1 MASEMRIGSVYIGRT
16 LEEVRN
22 KNSEFNKF
30 TKRFSDYTCR
40 NSLQYVA
47 EPYRSDDF
55 ELQNEDI
62 NTGLVPEVSF
72 TFNAINEEV
81 YRTFIQIV
89 NSKGFFVAYYDYEL
103 GVDVI
108 RKVYMSEKDLQRVQ
122 FASPGSKMQD
132 GTTSQLGYIQRL
144 IGLTVTFVSK
154 YGYADYKALLESA
167 SYDARYLWNELVG
180 EEKNVLVYNA
190 SSEIPLIVG
199 LNYSFNKKENKFEV
213 SDVFFIDNENPL
225 PSEETLSFVWYN
237 ADRDLLQML
246 TDKVVDENGNIY
258 ATIKNY
264 KARDYI

>member
-122 FASPGSKMQD
+122 FAPPNSKMQD
-132 GTTSQLGYIQRL
+132 GTISQLGYIQRL

-154 YGYADYKALLESA
+154 YGYADYNALTESA
-167 SYDARYLWNELVG
+167 SYDPRYAWNELVG
-180 EEKNVLVYNA
+180 EQENVVIF
-190 SSEIPLIVG
+190 SSGTGVSQTFG
-199 LNYSFNKKENKFEV
+199 LNYSFNKKTKVFEL
-213 SDVFFIDNENPL
+213 SDTFSITDNSTPN
-225 PSEETLSFVWYN
+225 EETFKYIWYKVN
-237 ADRDLLQML
+237 KTKLIAY
-246 TDKVVDENGNIY
+246 TDKVLDSDGDIS
-258 ATIKNY
+258 ATVKTFEA
-264 KARDYI
+264 KDYI